1 MPERGLVFG
10 GGGLV
15 GLAWGIGWL
24 DGLSAADGS
33 LADADVVVGT
43 SAGSA
48 LTAMVDATDRSR
60 VAQALQ
66 LVPALGAGAGEPPE
80 AIALCLAMPD
90 AAPATVQA
98 IGRAALA
105 APTIGEGEWRGL
117 VGMLAGQ
124 IGRDWAAQAAVTAT
138 DAETG
143 ERIVLR
149 AGDAPLADAL
159 AASTAVPGVL
169 PVVSAAGRRLM
180 DGGVASITNA
190 DVARD
195 AGAERILVVRLVPA
209 SAPEGPYANR
219 PARLAEE
226 TAGVARVLEVAPEDP
241 PEGDLMDPALVSP
254 AYTAGYWQGKHG
266 ADAVRAF
273 WAA

>member
-1 MPERGLVFG
+1 MRALVFG

-24 DGLSAADGS
+24 DGLSKAGGS
-33 LADADVVVGT
+33 LADADLVVGT

-60 VAQALQ
+60 IAQALQ
-66 LVPALGAGAGEPPE
+66 LVPALGTGAGEPPD
-80 AIALCLAMPD
+80 AIARCLAMVD
-90 AAPATVQA
+90 AEPSTVQG

-105 APTIGEGEWRGL
+105 ADTIGVGEWRGL
-117 VGMLAGQ
+117 VGMLVGQ
-124 IGRDWAAQAAVTAT
+124 IGRDWAANAAITAT

-143 ERIVLR
+143 ERLVLR
-149 AGDAPLADAL
+149 GVDAPLADAI

-169 PVVSAAGRRLM
+169 PVVPVAGRRLM
-180 DGGVASITNA
+180 DGGVASVTNA

-195 AGAERILVVRLVPA
+195 AGAERILTVRLVPA
-209 SAPEGPYANR
+209 SPPEGPYANR
-219 PARLAEE
+219 PARLAAE
-226 TAGVARVLEVAPEDP
+226 TTGVEHVLEVAPAGL

-254 AYTAGYWQGKHG
+254 AYTAGYWQGKDG
-266 ADAVRAF
+266 ADAVLAF
-273 WAA
+273 WRG

>member
-1 MPERGLVFG
+1 VKGLVFG

-66 LVPALGAGAGEPPE
+66 LVPALGAGAGEPPA
-80 AIALCLAMPD
+80 AIALCLAMSD
-90 AAPATVQA
+90 AEPGTVQA

-105 APTIGEGEWRGL
+105 AATIGEGEWRGL

-124 IGRDWAAQAAVTAT
+124 IGRDWARQAAITAT
-138 DAETG
+138 DADTG
-143 ERIVLR
+143 ERVVLR
-149 AGDAPLADAL
+149 GGDAPLADAI

-169 PVVSAAGRRLM
+169 PVVSVAGRRLM
-180 DGGVASITNA
+180 DGGVRSTTNA

-195 AGAERILVVRLVPA
+195 AGAGRVLVVRLVPA

-226 TAGVARVLEVAPEDP
+226 MAGVGHVLEVAPADL

-254 AYTAGYWQGKHG
+254 AYTAGYWQGKEG
-266 ADAVRAF
+266 APGVLAF
-273 WAA
+273 WRA

>member
-1 MPERGLVFG
+1 VRGLVFG

-24 DGLSAADGS
+24 DGLSKAGVS

-60 VAQALQ
+60 VAQALRM
-66 LVPALGAGAGEPPE
+66 LPTVGAGSGEPPV
-80 AIALCLAMPD
+80 ALALCLAMAD
-90 AAPATVQA
+90 AEAGTVRA
-98 IGRAALA
+98 IGAAASA
-105 APTIGEGEWRGL
+105 AATMPAGQWLGL
-117 VGMLAGQ
+117 VALLVGQ
-124 IGRDWAAQAAVTAT
+124 IGRDWAPGAAITAT

-143 ERIVLR
+143 ERVVLR
-149 AGDAPLADAL
+149 AGDASLAGAI

-169 PVVSAAGRRLM
+169 PVVDVAGRRLM

-190 DVARD
+190 DVARA

-209 SAPEGPYANR
+209 SADDGPWANR
-219 PARLAEE
+219 PARLDAEI
-226 TAGVARVLEVAPEDP
+226 AGVGAVRVAAPEAL

-254 AYTAGYWQGKHG
+254 AYTAGYWQGKEG
-266 ADAVRAF
+266 AADALAF
-273 WAA
+273 WRG

>member
-1 MPERGLVFG
+1 VRALVLG

-24 DGLSAADGS
+24 DGLSKAGGS
-33 LADADVVVGT
+33 LADADLVVGT

-66 LVPALGAGAGEPPE
+66 LLPSLGRGGGEPPAALE
-80 AIALCLAMPD
+80 LCLAMAD

-98 IGRAALA
+98 IGQAALA
-105 APTIGEGEWRGL
+105 ADTIGEGEWRGL

-124 IGRDWAAQAAVTAT
+124 IGRDWAANAAVTAT

-143 ERIVLR
+143 ERVVLR
-149 AGDAPLADAL
+149 AGDAPFADAI

-169 PVVSAAGRRLM
+169 PVVSVAGRRLM

-195 AGAERILVVRLVPA
+195 AGVERLLVVRLVPA
-209 SAPEGPYANR
+209 SAPEGPFANR
-219 PARLAEE
+219 PARLVEE
-226 TAGVARVLEVAPEDP
+226 TAGVAQVLEVAPDGL
-241 PEGDLMDPALVSP
+241 PEGDLMDSALVSP
-254 AYTAGYWQGKHG
+254 AYTAGYWQGKDG
-266 ADAVRAF
+266 ADAVLAF
-273 WAA
+273 WRG